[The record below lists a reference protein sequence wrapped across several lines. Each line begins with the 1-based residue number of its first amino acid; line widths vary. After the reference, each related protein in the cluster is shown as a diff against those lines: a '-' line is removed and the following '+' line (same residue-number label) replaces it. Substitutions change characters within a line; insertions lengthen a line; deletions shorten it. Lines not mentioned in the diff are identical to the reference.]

1 MHQHLFEKLSIT
13 TLLIQFYGFLARGFY
28 TIEQR
33 QKISELVDNNINRL
47 NLMKNEIEWD
57 GRYDLVL
64 EQINQADAILLKLKG
79 HIKFTQICEDKK
91 IAMYIKDNINEF
103 QLTGIRLFDLKEIFD
118 ISSLRKN
125 GYMLHDSY
133 SGYPEKDLY
142 QFHIDC
148 IDYVHTAAYFY
159 NEAYEYFNSNKDVDY
174 NIDLSRGRFHE
185 LKRIQSK
192 EEIMFRNYREAYIN
206 ILFFMESFINSVG
219 FDAYLSGQAKNENDK
234 NQLKGIE
241 SISPKNG
248 YIKYSNLRQRLEN
261 IPRIINSKRID
272 TKQDPYKSYLQNDVE
287 LRNKYVHSTPE
298 KGRILLGL
306 EDWKSKCDKLI
317 KSDCYCVLNEF
328 WSSCYPDQIFPKVVF
343 NTFWGNSFK
352 GHQSRSYS
360 LDQ

>member
-1 MHQHLFEKLSIT
+1 MHQQLFENLSIT
-13 TLLIQFYGFLARGFY
+13 TFLLQFYGFLARGFY
-28 TIEQR
+28 TLEER
-33 QKISELVDNNINRL
+33 QEISDLVNKNINRL
-47 NLMKNEIEWD
+47 ILMKNEIEWD

-64 EQINQADAILLKLKG
+64 EQIIQTNTFLTKLKT
-79 HIKFTQICEDKK
+79 HIKFKQICEDKI
-91 IAMYIKDNINEF
+91 IALYMKDNANEF
-103 QLTGIRLFDLKEIFD
+103 HLTGISLFHLKEIFD

-133 SGYPEKDLY
+133 VGYPEKDLY

-148 IDYVHTAAYFY
+148 IDYVNSAAYFY
-159 NEAYEYFNSNKDVDY
+159 NEAYDYFNSNKEVNY

-185 LKRIQSK
+185 FKRIQSK

-219 FDAYLSGQAKNENDK
+219 FDAYLSGLAKDENDE

-241 SISPKNG
+241 NINPKNG
-248 YIKYSNLRQRLEN
+248 YIKYSTLRQRLEN

-272 TKQDPYKSYLQNDVE
+272 TNQDPFKSYLQNDVE
-287 LRNKYVHSTPE
+287 LRNKYVHSSPE

-317 KSDCYCVLNEF
+317 QSDCFTVLNEF
-328 WSSCYPDQIFPKVVF
+328 WSSCYPNQIFPKVIF

-360 LDQ
+360 LD